1 MRSAAPDFQRTP
13 NNIACLHDSPSIDYA
28 HDHVDGVLFEALQ
41 FPKMRYWDQS
51 AIDVERVESLAFRPA
66 RHVCMKA
73 FARFH
78 ERRENLQRR
87 AFCSRLDLFH
97 DRRDALFCDRQIAVW
112 TKLCSGLC
120 KQEPKEMVNFGYRRY
135 SRFASTA
142 RDSLLNRH
150 TRRQPADQIDIG
162 LFELLDE
169 LPRIWRHAVEKA
181 ALTFGKQD
189 IERESR
195 FAGTT
200 QTGDHYKLLPRNF
213 NVDVFEIVL
222 QRAVNLDGAVCSG
235 ERGRL
240 DRPVRRRAER
250 FFCRA

>member
-1 MRSAAPDFQRTP
+1 
-13 NNIACLHDSPSIDYA
+13 
-28 HDHVDGVLFEALQ
+28 
-41 FPKMRYWDQS
+41 
-51 AIDVERVESLAFRPA
+51 
-66 RHVCMKA
+66 MKA
-73 FARFH
+73 FARFP
-78 ERRENLQRR
+78 ERRENLQRG
-87 AFCSRLDLFH
+87 AFGSRLDLFH
-97 DRRDALFCDRQIAVW
+97 ARRAALFCDGQIAVW
-112 TKLCSGLC
+112 TKLRSSFG
-120 KQEPKEMVNFGYRRY
+120 KQEPKEMVNFGHRRY

-200 QTGDHYKLLPRNF
+200 QTGDHYKLLPRNL
-213 NVDVFEIVL
+213 NVDILEVVL
-222 QRAVNLDGAVCSG
+222 TSTVNVDGTGSIHPKTG
-235 ERGRL
+235 GFLSSSR
-240 DRPVRRRAER
+240 
-250 FFCRA
+250 